1 MYEENLIY
9 ISENTNT
16 RMTAIKKKRGLKEY
30 LGFE

>member
-16 RMTAIKKKRGLKEY
+16 RMTAIKKKGLKEY